1 METPQAPQVQFKKVI
16 CPIVTVWSLF
26 FVNLMIFS
34 NTRLLYEFSYYR
46 LRGFW
51 SLFFLFI
58 IIGLLAIGIVITLS
72 IERRKYRLYFI
83 GFIMSII
90 FEAIVTIGLIILFF
104 DDKLKYWYFYLIL
117 LLIEWSLFIVL
128 LSYKKTVL
136 ENSQI
141 SEINQGIDILR
152 QGNENLV
159 QI

>member
-26 FVNLMIFS
+26 FVNLMIIS
-34 NTRLLYEFSYYR
+34 NRNLLYKFNYY
-46 LRGFW
+46 
-51 SLFFLFI
+51 SLEAFRSVFFLFI
-58 IIGLLAIGIVITLS
+58 IISLLAIGIVITLS

-90 FEAIVTIGLIILFF
+90 FEAIVTIGLIILFIGN
-104 DDKLKYWYFYLIL
+104 KAKYWYLFLIL

-152 QGNENLV
+152 
-159 QI
+159 